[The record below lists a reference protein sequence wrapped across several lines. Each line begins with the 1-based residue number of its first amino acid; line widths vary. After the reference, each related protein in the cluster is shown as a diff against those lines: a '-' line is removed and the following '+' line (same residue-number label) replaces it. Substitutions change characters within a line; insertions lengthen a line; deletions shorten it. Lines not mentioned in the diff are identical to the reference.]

1 MTNDTIG
8 IDISKATLDAHRLSD
23 GASAQFSNNKAGFS
37 ALQRWL
43 KNHDIARIVYEPTG
57 PYHRAFEVAMATQF
71 PLVKVNPLQARRFA
85 QAQGVRAKTDQVD
98 ARMLAVMGQ
107 AFSLEPQASTS
118 NKQRNLKELNVAR
131 QALIKDRTRALNRQK
146 TLTLPILKRQAK
158 ARLTQLKTQ
167 LSLVDDAIGEL
178 LMSTPDTARA
188 FDIICSIPGLSKVSA
203 AALLI
208 EMPELGTLKEKQVA
222 SLAGLAP
229 MTRQSGQW
237 SGKAFI
243 QGGRKHLRDAL
254 YMPAVV
260 AARHN
265 PDMKRFYERLI
276 DAGKP
281 AKVAFT
287 AIMRKLILLANALIK
302 QDRMWTQLKL
312 D

>member
-23 GASAQFSNNKAGFS
+23 GASAQFNNTKGGFA

-43 KNHDIARIVYEPTG
+43 KSHDIARIVYEPTG
-57 PYHRAFEVAMATQF
+57 PYHRAFEVAMAPQF

-107 AFSLEPQASTS
+107 VFSLEPQASAS

-158 ARLTQLKTQ
+158 ARITQLKTQ
-167 LSLVDDAIGEL
+167 LSQVDEAINEL

-208 EMPELGTLKEKQVA
+208 EMPELGMLKAKQVA

-281 AKVAFT
+281 AKLAFT
-287 AIMRKLILLANALIK
+287 AIMRKLILLANVLIK
-302 QDRMWTQLKL
+302 QDRMWTQIKT
-312 D
+312 

>member
-1 MTNDTIG
+1 MTDDTIG
-8 IDISKATLDAHRLSD
+8 VDISKATLDVHRLSD
-23 GASAQFSNNKAGFS
+23 NASAQFENNNAGFA
-37 ALQRWL
+37 ALRRWL
-43 KNHDIARIVYEPTG
+43 NEHNVARIVYEPTG
-57 PYHRAFEVAMATQF
+57 PYHRAFEVAMASRF

-85 QAQGVRAKTDQVD
+85 QAQGVRAKTDKVD
-98 ARMLAVMGQ
+98 ARMLAVMGRT
-107 AFSLEPQASTS
+107 FSLEAQVATS
-118 NKQRNLKELNVAR
+118 YTQRNLKELHVAR
-131 QALIKDRTRALNRQK
+131 QALVKDRTRALNRQK

-158 ARLTQLKTQ
+158 ARITQLNTH
-167 LSLVDDAIGEL
+167 LSQVDEAINTL
-178 LMSTPDTARA
+178 LQSTPEMSRA
-188 FDIICSIPGLSKVSA
+188 LDIICSIPGLSKISA

-229 MTRQSGQW
+229 MTRQSGRW
-237 SGKAFI
+237 TGKAFI

-265 PDMKRFYERLI
+265 PDMKQFYDRLI
-276 DAGKP
+276 NAGKP

-287 AIMRKLILLANALIK
+287 AIMRKLILLANLLIK
-302 QDRMWTQLKL
+302 TDRKWIKIAL

>member
-8 IDISKATLDAHRLSD
+8 IDISKATLDVHRLSD
-23 GASAQFSNNKAGFS
+23 GASAQFSNNKVDFS

-43 KNHDIARIVYEPTG
+43 KNHDIARIAYEPTG
-57 PYHRAFEVAMATQF
+57 PYHRTFEVAMAPQF

-167 LSLVDDAIGEL
+167 LSLVDDAINEL
-178 LMSTPDTARA
+178 LMSAPDTASA
-188 FDIICSIPGLSKVSA
+188 FDIICSIPGLSKESA
-203 AALLI
+203 AALRI
-208 EMPELGTLKEKQVA
+208 EMPELGTLKK
-222 SLAGLAP
+222 
-229 MTRQSGQW
+229 
-237 SGKAFI
+237 K
-243 QGGRKHLRDAL
+243 
-254 YMPAVV
+254 
-260 AARHN
+260 
-265 PDMKRFYERLI
+265 
-276 DAGKP
+276 
-281 AKVAFT
+281 
-287 AIMRKLILLANALIK
+287 
-302 QDRMWTQLKL
+302 
-312 D
+312 

>member
-37 ALQRWL
+37 ALQGWL

-178 LMSTPDTARA
+178 LMSTPDTGP
-188 FDIICSIPGLSKVSA
+188 CL
-203 AALLI
+203 
-208 EMPELGTLKEKQVA
+208 
-222 SLAGLAP
+222 
-229 MTRQSGQW
+229 
-237 SGKAFI
+237 
-243 QGGRKHLRDAL
+243 
-254 YMPAVV
+254 
-260 AARHN
+260 
-265 PDMKRFYERLI
+265 
-276 DAGKP
+276 
-281 AKVAFT
+281 
-287 AIMRKLILLANALIK
+287 
-302 QDRMWTQLKL
+302 
-312 D
+312 